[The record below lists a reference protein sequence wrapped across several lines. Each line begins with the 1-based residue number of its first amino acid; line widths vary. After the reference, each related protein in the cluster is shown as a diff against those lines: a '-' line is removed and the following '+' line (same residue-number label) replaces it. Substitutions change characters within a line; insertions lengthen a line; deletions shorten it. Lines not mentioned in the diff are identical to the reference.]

1 MRLINNINALYN
13 KAHFISSHKGLVSIY
28 EPSNADTKQ
37 VDVNKAG
44 VDFFLL
50 NQSFYKTQTNI
61 TTDKSNLF
69 HDSDCDG
76 VIFYEENGQQNILTV
91 ELKSGFSGHEIQ
103 KGYKQ
108 IYFTL
113 LKLYSLL
120 SICDDFDFS
129 NYQITAYLACQPVK
143 DKNEESKILQRLSE
157 KQMAGDTL
165 TITDKIMQNHL
176 LANNK
181 VVKCK
186 IRDNGLTNL
195 VLKQNLSTDILDQT
209 ITYRLF
215 TMPYLNAHH
224 GTLTLP

>member
-1 MRLINNINALYN
+1 MKLINNINTLYD
-13 KAHFISSHKGLVSIY
+13 KAPFMSAHKGVVSIY
-28 EPSNADTKQ
+28 ELNNADTKQ

-44 VDFFLL
+44 VDFFLMD
-50 NQSFYKTQTNI
+50 QSFYKNQPNI

-76 VIFYEENGQQNILTV
+76 VIFYEENDRQNILTI
-91 ELKSGFSGHEIQ
+91 ELKSGFSGSEIQ

-113 LKLYSLL
+113 LKLHSLL
-120 SICDDFDFS
+120 SICEDFDFS
-129 NYQITAYLACQPVK
+129 KYQITAYLACQPVK
-143 DKNEESKILQRLSE
+143 DKNEESQILQRLSE

-165 TITDKIMQNHL
+165 TITDQVIHHHL
-176 LANNK
+176 LKSDK

-186 IRDNGLTNL
+186 VKDNGLTNSF
-195 VLKQNLSTDILDQT
+195 LKQNLSTDILDQT

-215 TMPYLNAHH
+215 TMPHLNAHQ